1 MRRVL
6 LPLLAGCALLLSA
19 CSATATP
26 PPVPTEPVF
35 IPAGEVPAGVDPFA
49 SGNTLTRTD
58 AQGAIVVEVTP
69 LGLGLDPAAE
79 QIEFEVVLNTHSID
93 LGMDLAPLST
103 LTTDT
108 DITMPAS
115 LWKAPLGGHH
125 VSGRLI
131 FPGAKDDASILASAE
146 KLTLT
151 IKDLDAGAR
160 IFEWDLR

>member
-6 LPLLAGCALLLSA
+6 LPFLAGCALLLGA

-26 PPVPTEPVF
+26 PPVPTEPAS

-49 SGNTLTRTD
+49 SGNTLTRRD
-58 AQGAIVVEVTP
+58 EQGAIVVQVTP
-69 LGLGLDPAAE
+69 VGLDQTAA

-93 LGMDLAPLST
+93 LGMDLAPRST

-108 DITMPAS
+108 GITLQAS
-115 LWKAPLGGHH
+115 LWNAPLGGHH

-131 FPGAKDDASILASAE
+131 FPGTKDDASILASAG

-151 IKDLDAGAR
+151 IRDLDAGVR